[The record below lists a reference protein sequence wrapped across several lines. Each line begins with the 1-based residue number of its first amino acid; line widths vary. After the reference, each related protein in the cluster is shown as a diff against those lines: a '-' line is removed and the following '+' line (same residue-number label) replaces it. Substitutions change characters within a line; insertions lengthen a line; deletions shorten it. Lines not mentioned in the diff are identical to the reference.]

1 MKLEPVSYVVD
12 EDSDEYGALSSDEE
26 QLDDPLLQDTRHGD
40 VGGHG
45 DVIGGHGDVISG
57 HGDVMQRAEE
67 EEGESDDDF
76 EKEMNDEIMKS
87 MHSFFQVNDI
97 LHGNMLWT
105 S

>member
-57 HGDVMQRAEE
+57 HGDVMQRVEE